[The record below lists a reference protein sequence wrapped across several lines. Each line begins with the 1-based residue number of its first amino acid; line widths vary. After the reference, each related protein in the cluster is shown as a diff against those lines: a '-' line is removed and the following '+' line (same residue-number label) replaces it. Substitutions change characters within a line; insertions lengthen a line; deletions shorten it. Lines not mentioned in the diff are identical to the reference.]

1 MQQYLGETRDPEV
14 TKLMAMVMASFAN
27 NVMSKTYMMGLA
39 DTMDMFDGSSKP
51 YEIDQFFQNRVASL
65 VPYSSFS
72 YQMNQQNDEAMRE
85 LRSLTDKVKS
95 RVYGQNTAAIKYDW
109 LTGESTDT
117 PEYMLGFIRQKKV
130 DSGEHKA
137 AKVYAELRKLNHA
150 FVGPTKKMGDIV
162 MSPEIFQRY
171 NQLLGTV
178 KGTGRRTLL
187 EDIEK
192 MIDSRGYKKVT
203 AGAEIAQVRSQD
215 DPRVQMINLVISQ
228 YKEKAKRELFKE
240 YPELADA
247 VYSNKAIRQTIQN
260 GGDASL
266 ADNLIFEFPPK

>member
-1 MQQYLGETRDPEV
+1 
-14 TKLMAMVMASFAN
+14 
-27 NVMSKTYMMGLA
+27 
-39 DTMDMFDGSSKP
+39 
-51 YEIDQFFQNRVASL
+51 
-65 VPYSSFS
+65 
-72 YQMNQQNDEAMRE
+72 
-85 LRSLTDKVKS
+85 
-95 RVYGQNTAAIKYDW
+95 
-109 LTGESTDT
+109 
-117 PEYMLGFIRQKKV
+117 
-130 DSGEHKA
+130 
-137 AKVYAELRKLNHA
+137 
-150 FVGPTKKMGDIV
+150 
-162 MSPEIFQRY
+162 
-171 NQLLGTV
+171 
-178 KGTGRRTLL
+178 
-187 EDIEK
+187 